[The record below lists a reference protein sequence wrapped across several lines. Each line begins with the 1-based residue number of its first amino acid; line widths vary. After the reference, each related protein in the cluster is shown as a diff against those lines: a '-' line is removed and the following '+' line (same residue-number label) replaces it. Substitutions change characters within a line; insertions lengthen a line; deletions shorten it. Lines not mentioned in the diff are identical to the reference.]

1 MNKYLIVGKKLGKF
15 KRGSHN
21 VSKRLCSEH
30 ACLDYLEGSLV
41 QDPREFEHLYRKI
54 VFRCQV
60 PSNYDFKINPVE
72 LKDFKYIIFIR
83 PNLNNSLYKSA
94 TNGFYSYI
102 NNKLFK
108 NYIPLITDFPEIKN
122 IEREKP
128 CIGFYCRFGH
138 FLAVAMFKNLLENLK
153 TKVDVYIM
161 GSDGHNFSKYPMV
174 DKCEHTLNN
183 KKFFSNITHYVYP
196 EDKYHYDPFPHSLL
210 EAVQTGKQI
219 IIPDGHR
226 YFQDGITDIQD
237 LILFHRDFDPEVYYD
252 NSNCPL
258 TSENFRKFYTKLFD
272 NNFQYSFDRR
282 KYKTMRDWVANEVI

>member
-1 MNKYLIVGKKLGKF
+1 MNKYLLIGKSLGRF
-15 KRGSHN
+15 KRAYFHI
-21 VSKRLCSEH
+21 VKRFCSEH
-30 ACLDYLEGSLV
+30 ENLTFIEGSLV
-41 QDPREFEHLYRKI
+41 NRLESFQHLYKKLI
-54 VFRCQV
+54 ICCQV
-60 PSNYDFKINPVE
+60 PSNYKFSTNPIDLRNINH
-72 LKDFKYIIFIR
+72 LIYLH
-83 PNLNNSLYKSA
+83 PNLNGVLYNSA
-94 TNGFYSYI
+94 TNGFYSFLD
-102 NNKLFK
+102 NKLFK
-108 NYIPLITDFPEIKN
+108 NYIPWFTDFPLIHPIK
-122 IEREKP
+122 RDKP

-219 IIPDGHR
+219 IIPDGER
-226 YFQDGITDIQD
+226 DFRDGITDMQD

-272 NNFQYSFDRR
+272 NNFQYSFDRM
-282 KYKTMRDWVANEVI
+282 KYKTMRDWVANEIM